1 MTEAEVV
8 PLLIEF
14 MHVLLAGISVYFT
27 IVSAY
32 VVGLYAF
39 LVRANIVLKI
49 VAFLF
54 FTLIF
59 FFLMQFNYGAGVFQ
73 RGLVDVLA
81 GLETTTGLSA
91 AGQTAL
97 DSARSGMNAKVRTVM
112 WLGSVATYVALFY
125 LTFFHRW
132 NHLMG
137 DARTD
142 AAKDRRHA
150 D

>member
-1 MTEAEVV
+1 MTEADTI

-39 LVRANIVLKI
+39 LARAKLVLKL

-73 RGLVDVLA
+73 RGLVDVLV
-81 GLETTTGLSA
+81 GLEATTGLSA

-112 WLGSVATYVALFY
+112 WLGSLATYLALFY

-137 DARTD
+137 DVRTPD
-142 AAKDRRHA
+142 SEDPHYA

>member
-1 MTEAEVV
+1 LTEADVI

-14 MHVLLAGISVYFT
+14 MHVLLAAISIYFT

-39 LVRANIVLKI
+39 LARASLLLKI

-59 FFLMQFNYGAGVFQ
+59 FFLMQFNYGAGMFQ
-73 RGLVDVLA
+73 RGLVDTLA
-81 GLETTTGLSA
+81 VMEQVGELSP

-97 DSARSGMNAKVRTVM
+97 DSARDGLNQKVRMVL
-112 WLGSVATYVALFY
+112 WLGSAATYLALFY
-125 LTFFHRW
+125 LTFFHKW
-132 NHLMG
+132 NYLMG
-137 DARTD
+137 EDPSQ
-142 AAKDRRHA
+142 AAQRRA
-150 D
+150 S

>member
-8 PLLIEF
+8 NLLVEF
-14 MHVLLAGISVYFT
+14 MHVLLGGISIYFT

-39 LVRANIVLKI
+39 LVRAHVVLKL

-73 RGLVDVLA
+73 RGLVQVLA
-81 GLETTTGLSA
+81 DLEATTGLSA

-97 DSARSGMNAKVRTVM
+97 DSARSGLNGKVRTVM
-112 WLGSVATYVALFY
+112 WLGSIATYLALIY

-132 NHLMG
+132 SHLLG
-137 DARTD
+137 DASDPDSEGLT
-142 AAKDRRHA
+142 HA

>member
-1 MTEAEVV
+1 MTEGEVV
-8 PLLIEF
+8 TNLVEF
-14 MHVLLAGISVYFT
+14 MNVLLAGISVYFT
-27 IVSAY
+27 VVSAY

-39 LVRANIVLKI
+39 LIRAHWALKA
-49 VAFLF
+49 VSFLF

-73 RGLVDVLA
+73 RGLVETLA
-81 GLETTTGLSA
+81 QWEIDPGLSP

-97 DSARSGMNAKVRTVM
+97 DSARSGLNAKVRTVM
-112 WLGSVATYVALFY
+112 WLGSAATYLALVY

-132 NHLMG
+132 ENLLG
-137 DARTD
+137 EDE
-142 AAKDRRHA
+142 AASEERRNA

>member
-39 LVRANIVLKI
+39 LVRANIVLKV

-73 RGLVDVLA
+73 RGLVEVLA

-97 DSARSGMNAKVRTVM
+97 DSARSGLNAKVRTVM
-112 WLGSVATYVALFY
+112 WLGSLATYLALFY

-132 NHLMG
+132 SHLMG
-137 DARTD
+137 DD
-142 AAKDRRHA
+142 KA
-150 D
+150 DEGMPT